1 MSTQP
6 EAVIF
11 DLLNGH
17 LGALVLSPALPV
29 AWPMVD
35 FTPPASGM
43 WLEAWPMMSATTK
56 AELAFSGKADRLGL
70 MQVTVCAPL
79 GSGDGPSLEV
89 AGLVAAH
96 FAEGTRLTSGAITA
110 RVYAPA
116 IIATPFKDGQY
127 LRTPV
132 TARWRA

>member
-6 EAVIF
+6 EAIIF

-17 LGALVLSPALPV
+17 LAGLSLSPALPI

-43 WLEAWPMMSATTK
+43 WLEAWPMMSATNK
-56 AELAFSGKADRLGL
+56 GEMAFHGRADRLGL
-70 MQVTVCAPL
+70 MQVTVGAPL
-79 GSGDGPSLEV
+79 GAGEAPALEV

-96 FAEGTRLTSGAITA
+96 FAEGTRLSSGSTTVRIYT
-110 RVYAPA
+110 PPG
-116 IIATPFKDGQY
+116 IATPFKDGIY
-127 LRTPV
+127 LKVPV

>member
-6 EAVIF
+6 EAIIF

-17 LGALVLSPALPV
+17 LVAITLSPALLI

-43 WLEAWPMMSATTK
+43 WLEAFPSITATNK
-56 AELAFSGKADRLGL
+56 GEMAFTGRADRLGL
-70 MQVTVCAPL
+70 MQVTVVAPL
-79 GSGDGPSLEV
+79 QDGEAPALEV
-89 AGLVAAH
+89 AGQIAAH
-96 FAEGTRLTSGAITA
+96 FAEGTRLVSGSTTVRI
-110 RVYAPA
+110 YAPA
-116 IIATPFKDGQY
+116 SVSTPFKDGKY
-127 LRTPV
+127 LRTAV